1 VGASVQPRRR
11 RRSHVRAASSSER
24 LVTWETYRVVV
35 EHATHDDLKDGRTA
49 TGVSLVEV
57 VAQSQDE
64 AFLIAAQ
71 MVAARGR
78 MPTRTTPA

>member
-1 VGASVQPRRR
+1 MNEAEGA
-11 RRSHVRAASSSER
+11 
-24 LVTWETYRVVV
+24 YRVVV

-49 TGVSLVEV
+49 TGFSLVEV

-64 AFLIAAQ
+64 AYLIAAQ
-71 MVAARGR
+71 MIAARGR